1 MYNPKVINEKFMEQY
16 QKLLDLQP
24 VWCAKKEVTVVAGDG
39 RIPDVVI
46 VDVSAPVHHH
56 HPF

>member
-24 VWCAKKEVTVVAGDG
+24 VWCAKKEITVPAGDG
-39 RIPDVVI
+39 RVPDVVI
-46 VDVSAPVHHH
+46 VDVSVSAHHDSL
-56 HPF
+56 F